1 MPQMKFTDGE
11 IKKLATPMAT
21 TWYSDPSVKGL
32 RLCVTKTGVKTWYVT
47 KWDKAEQKTRNFT
60 IGPWATNGTN
70 TAWAKEQV
78 GRKVLDVIEGKQ
90 QTREERKV
98 ELAGIPTLRMAFDR
112 TLERRL
118 KRPVNQG
125 GPISDLTAKGYRQMF
140 AKYLLTWADSF
151 VTEIDV
157 AIINRSLDDLNLAKP
172 FTAHKVSTVLSM
184 TYKTAMRWIN
194 APLVVPGIADGEKSQ
209 MGNRKESI
217 DKDGNVKLDVTVP
230 WADRWKEIEA
240 VENEYRRL
248 LWMVRWHTG
257 QREETLRDL
266 TWDDID
272 LTEGTMTC
280 RGMKKVKASRLIA
293 MSDVTKGLFLRLH
306 EIKRGKFVFFSA
318 KAATGRMDRLDRL
331 SKTAPGDLRHLWNE
345 ATTEVAEREIV
356 FRWLSGQRLTVGE
369 TQMLGHYSTVPVE
382 RQRRAAN
389 QISAVIQKRLEV
401 TPSNVVEI
409 RRASV

>member
-1 MPQMKFTDGE
+1 MKFTDGE

-140 AKYLLTWADSF
+140 DKYLLTWADSL

-157 AIINRSLDDLNLAKP
+157 AIVNRSLDDLNIAKP

-209 MGNRKESI
+209 MGNRKESL

-230 WADRWKEIEA
+230 WADRWKEIDA
-240 VENEYRRL
+240 VDNEFRRL

-293 MSDVTKGLFLRLH
+293 MTVVKELVEDDQGPF
-306 EIKRGKFVFFSA
+306 KRVVRELVDGRFEDREVRYREEWVPCFRVRRCPEAFTPPKTG
-318 KAATGRMDRLDRL
+318 AA
-331 SKTAPGDLRHLWNE
+331 
-345 ATTEVAEREIV
+345 
-356 FRWLSGQRLTVGE
+356 
-369 TQMLGHYSTVPVE
+369 
-382 RQRRAAN
+382 
-389 QISAVIQKRLEV
+389 
-401 TPSNVVEI
+401 
-409 RRASV
+409 